1 MSASDSKKD
10 TSLDTTRSN
19 RQDGDRLS
27 LSALR
32 SQFTNSATQSLEQ
45 TELTS
50 ARFRKEERLRAD
62 IRRERRLRQQA
73 INERVI
79 AMQENLA
86 KDLAVQHEMTLDA
99 LEREMRE
106 QMEQELS
113 AMEKEALA
121 LGNQD

>member
-99 LEREMRE
+99 LEKKCENKWNKNSRQWKKR
-106 QMEQELS
+106 L
-113 AMEKEALA
+113 L
-121 LGNQD
+121 LWRNQD